1 MAARELLRRRAI
13 RGNLTE
19 WARACG
25 FEPAPH
31 HALIIDRLTRL
42 IRREY
47 RRLFVFV
54 PPGAAKST
62 YGSIVAPPWYLAQAG
77 ASNVIAASHTV
88 TLAERFARK
97 VRNIVNEHSHEL
109 GFGLSGDSTAAG
121 RWETDTGKE
130 YLAAGVGTGIAGFR
144 AGLGIIDDPVASR
157 EDADSERKRIKTW
170 EWYND
175 DFSNRLTPGAL
186 ELIIMTR
193 WHEDDLAGRLL
204 ARDDGVATHVLSLP
218 AEAGADDA
226 LGRKPGEFLWEGE
239 YGYAERLRE
248 KKAAYLAA
256 NDKRSWASM
265 FQQNPVPDEGLFLE
279 IGRIQRVRPPP
290 ISELRIIAA
299 SDYATSDGSGDF
311 TVHGVAGLD
320 EDDNLH
326 VLDWWRRQTTTDV
339 WIDQIKSMTRSWSPI
354 EWGEEA
360 GVIQKAVAPQ
370 LDRVLA
376 TDPKTYLSRVQYP
389 SINDKPTR
397 ARALQARMN
406 EGKICISPDAYWAE
420 ELIAELARFPAATYD
435 DQTDTLAM
443 LATIAASRGPPKK
456 KKSNL
461 FGSASGGGG
470 SFFGG

>member
-77 ASNVIAASHTV
+77 AGNVIAASHTV

-157 EDADSERKRIKTW
+157 EDADSERTRKKTW

-175 DFSNRLTPGAL
+175 DFANRLIPGAL

-204 ARDDGVATHVLSLP
+204 ARDDGVPTHILSLP
-218 AEAGADDA
+218 AIAGEDDP
-226 LGRKPGEFLWEGE
+226 LGRAPGEWLWEGE

-248 KKAAYLAA
+248 KKAAYDAA
-256 NDKRSWASM
+256 GDKRSWASM
-265 FQQNPVPDEGLFLE
+265 FQQNPVPDEGLFLDVGKIRRE
-279 IGRIQRVRPPP
+279 KPPALSDVRVY
-290 ISELRIIAA
+290 AA
-299 SDYATSDGSGDF
+299 SDYATKDGSGDY
-311 TVHGVAGLD
+311 TVHIVGALD

-326 VLDWWRRQTTTDV
+326 ILDCWRKQTTTDV
-339 WIDQIKSMTRSWSPI
+339 WIDQMKSMVRSWQPL
-354 EWGEEA
+354 EWGEEN
-360 GVIQKAVAPQ
+360 GVIIKAVSPQ
-370 LDRVLA
+370 IDAKLGEE
-376 TDPKTYLSRVQYP
+376 PKQYVSRVQYP
-389 SINDKPTR
+389 VIHDKPTR
-397 ARALQARMN
+397 ARTLQARIAA
-406 EGKICISPDAYWAE
+406 GRLCISPDAYWAD
-420 ELIAELARFPAATYD
+420 ELISELSRFPAATHD
-435 DQTDTLAM
+435 DQVDALA
-443 LATIAASRGPPKK
+443 LLSIVAATRGPPKK
-456 KKSNL
+456 KKK
-461 FGSASGGGG
+461 AMPAGGG
-470 SFFGG
+470 SFWGG